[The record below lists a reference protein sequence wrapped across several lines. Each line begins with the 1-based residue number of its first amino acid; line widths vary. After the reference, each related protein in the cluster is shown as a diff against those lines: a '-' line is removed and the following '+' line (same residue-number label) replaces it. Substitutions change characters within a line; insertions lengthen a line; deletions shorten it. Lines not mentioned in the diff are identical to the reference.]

1 MNSLLIC
8 FNAAFFIGNVATAD
22 EGSLSDCSLPR
33 SVASSSLQGSA
44 QECSSGVVLLSK
56 RSALSR
62 SLYEHDHQ
70 DTELSGVHIE
80 GTASANNLGAIM
92 GASANLAAP
101 AMSSL
106 GIHLSVLHLAKRSD
120 ILFVVIVCFFAIIC
134 IWLIWKLFMYE
145 KKKHEIYDDDE
156 DGWKHEVWTKTYNR
170 RTSPASTPSDSPV
183 PTGVLPRP
191 MSSKQRQERTSVQS
205 RGQTPLASQ
214 ASLGASSSSSHHS
227 QHGRHVPVALAAA
240 GAAMHHGGQK
250 VLQKGE
256 KVFEKGEEV
265 FGKGEKFVE
274 GGVEEAEEKIKAAE
288 NLALRS
294 AQATA
299 NLGKHATKSVQQLA
313 HSARKKVDKHTGK
326 ALSSLKETADAQQA
340 RLQMRWDEARYGK
353 LG

>member
-33 SVASSSLQGSA
+33 SVASSSLQVSA
-44 QECSSGVVLLSK
+44 QECFSGVVLLSK
-56 RSALSR
+56 RSALSK

-70 DTELSGVHIE
+70 DTERSGVHIE

-92 GASANLAAP
+92 GASENLAAP

-106 GIHLSVLHLAKRSD
+106 GILLSVSHLAKRSD
-120 ILFVVIVCFFAIIC
+120 ILFVVIVSFFAIIC
-134 IWLIWKLFMYE
+134 LWLIWKLFMYE
-145 KKKHEIYDDDE
+145 KNKHEIYDEDE

-191 MSSKQRQERTSVQS
+191 MSSNKRQERTSVQS

-227 QHGRHVPVALAAA
+227 HHGRHVPVALSAA
-240 GAAMHHGGQK
+240 GAVMHHGGQK

-256 KVFEKGEEV
+256 KVFQKGEEA
-265 FGKGEKFVE
+265 FDKGEKFVE
-274 GGVEEAEEKIKAAE
+274 GGVEEAEAKLKAAE
-288 NLALRS
+288 NLAARS

-299 NLGKHATKSVQQLA
+299 DLGKHATNSAQQLA
-313 HSARKKVDKHTGK
+313 HTARKKVDKHTGK